1 MLPIKSAT
9 FTTGSLWPRAA
20 MFVAVIGDIEKVEG
34 EEHDD
39 DDDRNR

>member
-1 MLPIKSAT
+1 
-9 FTTGSLWPRAA
+9 